1 VRAQRGNSPA
11 SSEAVERRRKTE
23 EGERKK
29 GEGAD
34 QWPRLAEKEKE
45 RGARAGPSERQR
57 VAQGSRA
64 RASWAEGGSGPRA
77 GERKRGREGSRGKRS
92 WAAVAHAGEGEGKEP
107 ERERELGCW
116 AFISF
121 TPSFLF
127 FSIL

>member
-45 RGARAGPSERQR
+45 RGARGPAWLWERE
-57 VAQGSRA
+57 GKGKEGGA
-64 RASWAEGGSGPRA
+64 RAGKEMGLGRLWA
-77 GERKRGREGSRGKRS
+77 GERKRGREGPWVRERRERGYGLGQ
-92 WAAVAHAGEGEGKEP
+92 GEG
-107 ERERELGCW
+107 LGCLLLL
-116 AFISF
+116 FSLSF
-121 TPSFLF
+121 S
-127 FSIL
+127 FSILH